1 MCVLQ
6 EHGGICRGPNRSGG
20 DSVSAV
26 GEHRSEGPQTVVGY
40 EGAAVGVAAVVSL
53 HPSRLRLRRRVGK

>member
-26 GEHRSEGPQTVVGY
+26 GVNRSEGTQATVGH
-40 EGAAVGVAAVVSL
+40 EGATVGVAIIVSL
-53 HPSRLRLRRRVGK
+53 HPSRVSY